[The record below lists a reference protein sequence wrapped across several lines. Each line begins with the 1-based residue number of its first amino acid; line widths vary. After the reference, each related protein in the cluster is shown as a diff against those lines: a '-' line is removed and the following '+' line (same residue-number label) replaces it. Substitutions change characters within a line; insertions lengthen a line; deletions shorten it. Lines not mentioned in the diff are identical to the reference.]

1 MKNYEKYVYYILL
14 LISICTLSIAVVTRL
29 ILVL

>member
-1 MKNYEKYVYYILL
+1 MKKYGNYAYYILAV
-14 LISICTLSIAVVTRL
+14 ISLCTLSIAVVTRL

>member
-1 MKNYEKYVYYILL
+1 MKKYETYAYYFLL
-14 LISICTLSIAVVTRL
+14 IISICTLSIAVVTRL